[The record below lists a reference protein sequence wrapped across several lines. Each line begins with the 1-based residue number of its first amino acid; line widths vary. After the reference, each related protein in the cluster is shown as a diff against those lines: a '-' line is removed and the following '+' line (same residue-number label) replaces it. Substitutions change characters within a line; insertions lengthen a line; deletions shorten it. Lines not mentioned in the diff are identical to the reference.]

1 MATQTYNRQRS
12 SRGGR
17 RRSRRGSRGSS
28 NSPAKPV
35 KQTLWQRIVSFFTGK
50 KATTR
55 SNDRPRSNRLQ
66 HPAEAGP
73 SPASTER
80 PAIRKPE
87 LVEVTT
93 PRVYVGNLSF
103 DATESD
109 LLELF
114 SGVGKV
120 QNVEI
125 VTNRHTQ
132 RSKGFGFVQM
142 TAIEEAKRAVEVLH
156 DKEYMGR
163 KLVVSGAKLPAE
175 GRQERD
181 RQPEQ

>member
-1 MATQTYNRQRS
+1 
-12 SRGGR
+12 
-17 RRSRRGSRGSS
+17 
-28 NSPAKPV
+28 
-35 KQTLWQRIVSFFTGK
+35 
-50 KATTR
+50 
-55 SNDRPRSNRLQ
+55 
-66 HPAEAGP
+66 P

-175 GRQERD
+175 GR
-181 RQPEQ
+181 